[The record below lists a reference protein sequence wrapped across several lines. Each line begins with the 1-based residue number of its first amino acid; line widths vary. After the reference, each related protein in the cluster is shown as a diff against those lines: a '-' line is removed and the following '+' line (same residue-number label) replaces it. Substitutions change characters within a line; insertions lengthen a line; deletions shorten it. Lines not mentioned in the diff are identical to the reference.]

1 MPVTGKRWE
10 TVFEPYR
17 TKTVEPLGDSTEAE
31 REKLLRACDY
41 NLFRIPAEKI
51 VIDLLT
57 DSGTSA
63 LSAEQR
69 AGLERGD
76 ESYAGSRSWSKLE
89 KTVRE
94 LTDMR
99 EVIPVHQGR
108 GAEHLLFSVI
118 GGEGK
123 RIVSNGL
130 FDTTRANLLASG
142 AEPWDIPVLE
152 GLIFERNDPFKG
164 NIDTLSLEAE
174 LKQNGDR
181 IPIVIMTITNNS
193 LGGQPVSIRNIRDAS
208 EICRHY
214 KTPFFLDAC
223 RFAENAFLI
232 KTREPGTHG
241 RSVEDIAR
249 ESFQLADGCW
259 ISAKKDGLSS
269 TGGIIAL
276 HDEELAHQLRERLV
290 VVEGYPTYGGLA
302 GRDLESIAIGLRES
316 LEEPYL
322 EHRTQQVALFAE
334 SLRRVGVPIVEP
346 PGGHAVFIDASAM
359 FPDLAADLHPAATLA
374 CEIFRTGG
382 IRGVAISAPMPRR
395 RPGNAEVARMELVR
409 FAIPRRVYSQN
420 HLDYTAEIV
429 EDVLKRASAVPGL
442 RRLDANQH
450 VNHFG
455 ARLEP
460 TG

>member
-1 MPVTGKRWE
+1 MPVTGKRWK
-10 TVFEPYR
+10 TVFEPFR
-17 TKTVEPLGDSTEAE
+17 AKTVEPLGESTEAE
-31 REKLLRACDY
+31 REELLRACSY
-41 NLFRIPAEKI
+41 NLFKIPAEKV

-76 ESYAGSRSWSKLE
+76 ESYAGSRSWKQLE
-89 KTVRE
+89 RTVRD

-99 EVIPVHQGR
+99 EIIPVHQGR
-108 GAEHLLFSVI
+108 GAEHILFSEI

-123 RIVSNGL
+123 RFVSNGL
-130 FDTTRANLLASG
+130 FDTTRANIIAAG

-152 GLIFERNDPFKG
+152 GLIFEREDPFKG

-181 IPIVIMTITNNS
+181 IPAVIMTLTNNS
-193 LGGQPVSIRNIRDAS
+193 LGGQPVSIRNLRDAS

-214 KTPFFLDAC
+214 KTPFLLDAC

-232 KTREPGTHG
+232 KDRETGARG

-249 ESFQLADGCW
+249 EMFQLADGCW

-269 TGGIIAL
+269 TGGVLAL
-276 HDEELAHQLRERLV
+276 RDADLANRLRERLI

-302 GRDLESIAIGLRES
+302 GRDLESIAIGLREALDES
-316 LEEPYL
+316 YL
-322 EHRTQQVALFAE
+322 EHRIRQIEHFAK
-334 SLRRVGVPIVEP
+334 SLRGLGVPLVEP
-346 PGGHAVFIDASAM
+346 PGGHAVFIDAAAM
-359 FPDLAADLHPAATLA
+359 FPDLSTDLHPAATLA
-374 CEIFRTGG
+374 CEIFKTGG
-382 IRGVAISAPMPRR
+382 IRGVAISAPIPRR
-395 RPGNAEVARMELVR
+395 RPGKAEVARMELVR
-409 FAIPRRVYSQN
+409 FALPRRVYSQN
-420 HLDYTAEIV
+420 HLDYTSEIV
-429 EDVLKRASAVPGL
+429 EDVLTRASAVPGL
-442 RRLDANQH
+442 RRLDSNEH
-450 VNHFG
+450 VNHFE

-460 TG
+460 AR